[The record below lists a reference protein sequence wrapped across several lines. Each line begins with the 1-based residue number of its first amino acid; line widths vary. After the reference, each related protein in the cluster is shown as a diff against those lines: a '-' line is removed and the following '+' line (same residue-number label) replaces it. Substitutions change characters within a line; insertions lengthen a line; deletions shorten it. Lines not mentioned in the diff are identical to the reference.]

1 MSNLVDDAQ
10 GAGSGAQPEFDPFA
24 GPLLLATVPST
35 EPQREIWAA
44 MQVVDDASLAYNES
58 ITLWMK
64 GALDVE
70 TLRQALADLV
80 ARHEALR
87 ATFSGDGLTLMV
99 NESMVVPFEV
109 LDWSCEP
116 AEAQLDAWDALLAR
130 EVTLPFDL
138 QHGPLARAVVV
149 KVGAGDHRFVF
160 TAHHIVCDGWST
172 AVLVRDLAALYSSR
186 RGSTAAP
193 LAPADGFS
201 GYALALAR
209 SHGDAQ
215 SSADEAYWLQ
225 RFSGEIP
232 ILDLPV
238 DRARPPLKSYG
249 AARED
254 VTLGA
259 DLVRDLKRVGSKE
272 RASLFA
278 TLLAGFATLLSR
290 LSNQDDLVVGI
301 PAAGQAAGDHEN
313 LVGHCVNMLP
323 LRLRVDLEQPFTA
336 LLGQAR
342 TTVLDAFEH
351 QNHTFGALLRKLPIP
366 RDPSRSPLVSVIFN
380 VDRGMASD
388 AMRFEGLETR
398 LTTNPR
404 HFENFELFLNAVELD
419 GEVQLECQYNTD
431 LFDRETVRRWLA
443 TYEQILRGVVADPVC
458 AVGGIPILTDAER
471 AQLRAWNAA
480 TLLET
485 PHGTCVHQLIEA
497 QAARAPS
504 AIAVVYEGTKISYA
518 DLDARANAVA
528 QRLRALGVRR
538 GALVGLCV
546 ERSIDMV
553 VGLLGILKAG
563 GAYVPLDPGYPI
575 DRLAFMAQDSQM
587 RVLVTQE
594 ALRAELPVA
603 VEHVV
608 TLEAVE
614 RAGAPLA
621 DGEDAARAEDVAYVI
636 YTSGSTGKPKGVLVP
651 HRAVVNL
658 LASVRRTP
666 GMSERDVVLAVTTLS
681 FDIAVSEVIL
691 PLTVGASIVLAS
703 REVAADGVRLL
714 ALLDESKATFLDAT
728 PATWRLMLAAGWRG
742 GEGLKAICTGEAMPR
757 DLAVTLVARCG
768 SVWNGYGPTETT
780 VWSTFYE
787 VKAPVGRVLI
797 GRPVANTQ
805 VYVVDARMNEV
816 PIGVVGELFIGGAG
830 VTHGYWN
837 RPELT
842 RERFV
847 MHPALGGDR
856 TLYRTGDLVRV
867 LPDGNLECLGRNDSQ
882 VKVRGFRIE
891 LGEIENALGQHPA
904 VAQVAVIVREDR
916 PGDVRLVGYVALAA
930 GANPT
935 DAELRAHLKSS
946 LPDYM
951 VPQAIVRL
959 PTMPLTPSG
968 KIDRKKLPA
977 PQAGSA
983 VAASDFVAPRTDA
996 ERKLAVIWQEV
1007 LGVGRVSAHDDFFAL
1022 GGHSLLASQVLA
1034 RLRRDHGVNLTFRK
1048 MFEAPTLAKLAALM
1062 EGAPSAS
1069 AAAAETAIPRRVTAE
1084 PAPLSVAQR
1093 RLWLLEEMDPQ
1104 QRLVHNLPAAWRL
1117 DGTLDMAALQASVDE
1132 LVRRHDTLR
1141 TNLRKQGGEPVQVI
1155 ADDRRIVIDQVDM
1168 REVPEAQRER
1178 AIEARAD
1185 ELTTVPFDLERDALL
1200 RITLFR
1206 TGESSY
1212 VLYTLRHNIIWDG
1225 WSFDIF
1231 LRDLSALYGAI
1242 SRGAANPLA
1251 PLPIAYADYCEWQRT
1266 WLPGEGSG
1274 QQAEFWRTQF
1284 IDEPAPLELPT
1295 DRPRKGSR
1303 SHAGSNVGIHIPRAT
1318 GEALTAFARE
1328 RGATLYMTLFAAFNL
1343 LLHRHSGQT
1352 DVLVGT
1358 PVRARTRPELE
1369 DIIGPF
1375 VNTVVLRT
1383 KMAPSM
1389 TFADLLDR
1397 VRDATLDAFSH
1408 QDFPLES
1415 LGGRP
1420 PMVRAFFSLQDA
1432 RSRPPSF
1439 GDVQVSQWH
1448 VQPPAAASEMMLW
1461 TMETRGDL
1469 FAMLNYSTDLFDAA
1483 TAERFLAEFANVLDE
1498 VLRDPQQTIGSLPIP
1513 PVAER
1518 ERIAALAAPAN
1529 ARDASDVTEIVRAHA
1544 RETPDAVAVTHDGQ
1558 ATTYRELVR
1567 RTNRLARELQARG
1580 AGPGKRVAV
1589 RLRGSDV
1596 VAGALAVLTSGA
1608 ACALVGDDAA
1618 ITLDAIDEATLA
1630 AHSDDG
1636 FAPRDGHVLAYA
1648 NVAQRELASS
1658 LASFVAHA
1666 EISRERVGFAPARAD
1681 SIVSLHALLI
1691 PLVAGA
1697 SVVVAPEPVD
1707 PKGLRDALA
1716 ASLATLYV
1724 AAPSTWRG
1732 LVAAGW
1738 QGGPAFEAVA
1748 IGPTNPSLARAL
1760 SSRTGTAWSAFA
1772 PWAAPFLVAAHRLTD
1787 ADEGWLLGAPLG
1799 AAKVRVVD
1807 VLDQL
1812 APAGVHG
1819 ELVLRLAAGG
1829 TVRTGDRVRWLAS
1842 GELAHVGR
1850 ADHKVELR
1858 GVVVDLDGV
1867 AAELARHPAVADA
1880 VVAVRDDRLGEPRL
1894 VAYFAARS
1902 GESFTET
1909 ELRSHLRAKLDAAA
1923 VPQMFV
1929 EQESLPRDRT
1939 GAIDDDRLPSPYETR
1954 AGGEHVAPRTESERY
1969 VAGVWAEALGAARI
1983 GIYDNFFDLGGHSL
1997 LCFQVIARIE
2007 KKTGTRISPRL
2018 MLLSSLEQIA
2028 KNLESSPVASATP
2041 SAPPRA
2047 PVAEAPAPLASRLF
2061 QRLKDVVKR

>member
-1093 RLWLLEEMDPQ
+1093 RL
-1104 QRLVHNLPAAWRL
+1104 
-1117 DGTLDMAALQASVDE
+1117 
-1132 LVRRHDTLR
+1132 
-1141 TNLRKQGGEPVQVI
+1141 
-1155 ADDRRIVIDQVDM
+1155 
-1168 REVPEAQRER
+1168 
-1178 AIEARAD
+1178 
-1185 ELTTVPFDLERDALL
+1185 
-1200 RITLFR
+1200 
-1206 TGESSY
+1206 
-1212 VLYTLRHNIIWDG
+1212 
-1225 WSFDIF
+1225 
-1231 LRDLSALYGAI
+1231 
-1242 SRGAANPLA
+1242 
-1251 PLPIAYADYCEWQRT
+1251 
-1266 WLPGEGSG
+1266 
-1274 QQAEFWRTQF
+1274 
-1284 IDEPAPLELPT
+1284 
-1295 DRPRKGSR
+1295 
-1303 SHAGSNVGIHIPRAT
+1303 
-1318 GEALTAFARE
+1318 
-1328 RGATLYMTLFAAFNL
+1328 
-1343 LLHRHSGQT
+1343 
-1352 DVLVGT
+1352 
-1358 PVRARTRPELE
+1358 
-1369 DIIGPF
+1369 
-1375 VNTVVLRT
+1375 
-1383 KMAPSM
+1383 
-1389 TFADLLDR
+1389 
-1397 VRDATLDAFSH
+1397 
-1408 QDFPLES
+1408 
-1415 LGGRP
+1415 
-1420 PMVRAFFSLQDA
+1420 
-1432 RSRPPSF
+1432 
-1439 GDVQVSQWH
+1439 
-1448 VQPPAAASEMMLW
+1448 
-1461 TMETRGDL
+1461 
-1469 FAMLNYSTDLFDAA
+1469 
-1483 TAERFLAEFANVLDE
+1483 
-1498 VLRDPQQTIGSLPIP
+1498 
-1513 PVAER
+1513 
-1518 ERIAALAAPAN
+1518 
-1529 ARDASDVTEIVRAHA
+1529 
-1544 RETPDAVAVTHDGQ
+1544 
-1558 ATTYRELVR
+1558 
-1567 RTNRLARELQARG
+1567 
-1580 AGPGKRVAV
+1580 
-1589 RLRGSDV
+1589 
-1596 VAGALAVLTSGA
+1596 
-1608 ACALVGDDAA
+1608 
-1618 ITLDAIDEATLA
+1618 
-1630 AHSDDG
+1630 
-1636 FAPRDGHVLAYA
+1636 
-1648 NVAQRELASS
+1648 
-1658 LASFVAHA
+1658 
-1666 EISRERVGFAPARAD
+1666 
-1681 SIVSLHALLI
+1681 
-1691 PLVAGA
+1691 
-1697 SVVVAPEPVD
+1697 
-1707 PKGLRDALA
+1707 
-1716 ASLATLYV
+1716 
-1724 AAPSTWRG
+1724 
-1732 LVAAGW
+1732 
-1738 QGGPAFEAVA
+1738 
-1748 IGPTNPSLARAL
+1748 
-1760 SSRTGTAWSAFA
+1760 
-1772 PWAAPFLVAAHRLTD
+1772 
-1787 ADEGWLLGAPLG
+1787 
-1799 AAKVRVVD
+1799 
-1807 VLDQL
+1807 
-1812 APAGVHG
+1812 
-1819 ELVLRLAAGG
+1819 
-1829 TVRTGDRVRWLAS
+1829 
-1842 GELAHVGR
+1842 
-1850 ADHKVELR
+1850 
-1858 GVVVDLDGV
+1858 
-1867 AAELARHPAVADA
+1867 
-1880 VVAVRDDRLGEPRL
+1880 
-1894 VAYFAARS
+1894 
-1902 GESFTET
+1902 
-1909 ELRSHLRAKLDAAA
+1909 
-1923 VPQMFV
+1923 
-1929 EQESLPRDRT
+1929 
-1939 GAIDDDRLPSPYETR
+1939 
-1954 AGGEHVAPRTESERY
+1954 
-1969 VAGVWAEALGAARI
+1969 
-1983 GIYDNFFDLGGHSL
+1983 
-1997 LCFQVIARIE
+1997 
-2007 KKTGTRISPRL
+2007 
-2018 MLLSSLEQIA
+2018 
-2028 KNLESSPVASATP
+2028 
-2041 SAPPRA
+2041 
-2047 PVAEAPAPLASRLF
+2047 
-2061 QRLKDVVKR
+2061 